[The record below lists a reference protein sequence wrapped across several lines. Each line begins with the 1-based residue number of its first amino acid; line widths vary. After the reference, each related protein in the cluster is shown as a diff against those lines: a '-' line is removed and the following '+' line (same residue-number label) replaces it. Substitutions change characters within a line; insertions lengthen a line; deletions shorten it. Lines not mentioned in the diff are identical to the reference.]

1 MPLKQRG
8 QITSLP
14 SSVSYTGHPFKCV
27 LTTKSCLVY
36 SCMNGT
42 APQYLREPIL
52 FYLPVH
58 HLRSSTQS
66 RLRIPS
72 IDKGNKNK
80 QNKNALESEH
90 FPKLQQDLAD
100 RRMANPMD
108 PVLSHHTSQERQPAF
123 HDNLQQDLADRR
135 MANPMDPVLNHHT
148 SQERQPAVS

>member
-1 MPLKQRG
+1 MRIDYKIL
-8 QITSLP
+8 SL
-14 SSVSYTGHPFKCV
+14 
-27 LTTKSCLVY
+27 LY

-42 APQYLREPIL
+42 APRYLQELIPR
-52 FYLPVH
+52 YLPVC

-108 PVLSHHTSQERQPAF
+108 PVLSHHTSQERQSAAMPELPNNKPHQSPKQSHAEG
-123 HDNLQQDLADRR
+123 
-135 MANPMDPVLNHHT
+135 HT
-148 SQERQPAVS
+148 E